1 MSDVTPTIDVIPMTM
16 PTTVRA
22 DRILL
27 DHNVSHAIVTISLK
41 RAQRIGYSRLR
52 ASIGSSDAAR
62 IAGYRPKN
70 SPTAAVI
77 VVPRATDQASTAAGR
92 GVSMLIT

>member
-22 DRILL
+22 DRILF
-27 DHNVSHAIVTISLK
+27 DHSVSHAIVTISLK
-41 RAQRIGYSRLR
+41 SAQRMVYSRLS

-62 IAGYRPKN
+62 IAG
-70 SPTAAVI
+70 
-77 VVPRATDQASTAAGR
+77 
-92 GVSMLIT
+92 